1 MGGRGGAACDVGRS
15 PVRKTVRLVFIFI
28 ETAALFMMNKIR
40 GTSQINID
48 ILMNSSR
55 RDLMCEG

>member
-15 PVRKTVRLVFIFI
+15 PVRKMVRLVLIFN

-40 GTSQINID
+40 ATSQ
-48 ILMNSSR
+48 
-55 RDLMCEG
+55 